1 MNIKFEQN
9 KEYDLVIGDKILNV
23 LCISLNDRF
32 AIMAPIFEI
41 EGGKKLDFDHLITF
55 DASGKYNTPI
65 SYIEDYR
72 EPKAYAYEE
81 MIKTITSKQIKFRR
95 EDWPKSSYIYCA
107 RIRSIPVQNLR
118 NNQKDFK
125 NHTQII
131 ISSHMDY
138 YDTAKGII
146 NVGYQFSEEDMAK
159 KWIEVQ

>member
-1 MNIKFEQN
+1 
-9 KEYDLVIGDKILNV
+9 
-23 LCISLNDRF
+23 
-32 AIMAPIFEI
+32 
-41 EGGKKLDFDHLITF
+41 
-55 DASGKYNTPI
+55 
-65 SYIEDYR
+65 
-72 EPKAYAYEE
+72 

-95 EDWPKSSYIYCA
+95 EDWPESSYIYCA

-118 NNQKDFK
+118 NNQKDFT

-146 NVGYQFSEEDMAK
+146 NVGYQFSAEDMAK